1 MNCSFLKRLDLED
14 ACISTCMIYDEKA
27 MSLIIDTLLS
37 FEKHRKLICIVYL
50 KWIQV
55 QILSRPKGV

>member
-50 KWIQV
+50 KWI
-55 QILSRPKGV
+55 